1 MTDDKTQ
8 PQQKHVVA
16 SPNPRAEGPRPF
28 EKTEGELK
36 ATEIPPAG
44 AVKAS
49 PMKSK
54 KKRKARTTKP
64 RP

>member
-1 MTDDKTQ
+1 MKQ
-8 PQQKHVVA
+8 EKHVVA
-16 SPNPRAEGPRPF
+16 SPNPRAEG
-28 EKTEGELK
+28 KGMDKIEGEAKVKELQPV
-36 ATEIPPAG
+36 E

-64 RP
+64 RT